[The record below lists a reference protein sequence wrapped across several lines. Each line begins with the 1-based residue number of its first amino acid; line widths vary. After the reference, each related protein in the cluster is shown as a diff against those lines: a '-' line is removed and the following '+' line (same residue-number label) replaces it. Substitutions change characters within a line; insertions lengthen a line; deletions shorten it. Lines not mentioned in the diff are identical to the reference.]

1 MTESCMSSSRVFVNK
16 CQHKLYTRETL
27 VILAILVTLAI
38 LVMLMRLEGSRLP
51 VAVATPMLSRPNRV
65 DAIKVARH
73 PLRMHRLQ
81 YMPPRRLRKGLRS
94 TTLRDVVKEPRPSRK
109 HALRRRSRASLL
121 LAHFKPP
128 ALPFSQRAQHGHVV
142 RRHGRLFLRH
152 LLRPH
157 GGVLPEQILL
167 LRLSHALLLELLL
180 HPLLRLLLSLQ
191 LRLLR
196 ASPLHRRFHLSQ
208 LIEELRQIV
217 DNRGNRVVPW
227 TRYASRR
234 SRNRTVF
241 GDETLVVLLD
251 GVQTLTHAVH
261 HALDLLRKSL
271 HFGRE

>member
-81 YMPPRRLRKGLRS
+81 HMPPRRLRKGLRS
-94 TTLRDVVKEPRPSRK
+94 TTLRDVVKEPGPSRK
-109 HALRRRSRASLL
+109 HALHRRSRASLL
-121 LAHFKPP
+121 LAHLQPP
-128 ALPFSQRAQHGHVV
+128 ALPFSQRAQHGH
-142 RRHGRLFLRH
+142 
-152 LLRPH
+152 
-157 GGVLPEQILL
+157 EQILL
-167 LRLSHALLLELLL
+167 LRLPHALLLELLL

-191 LRLLR
+191 FRLLR

-208 LIEELRQIV
+208 LVEELRQIV